1 MSTELKRLS
10 DVLWEIPA
18 TDGMRVPGRVY
29 ASDALMSKAREDR
42 ALDQVANVA
51 HLPGI
56 VGYSFAMPDIHWG
69 YGFSIGGVAATDVE
83 DGGVV
88 SPGGVGFDISCG
100 VRLLR
105 SDIAIG
111 DARERVADVVRALE
125 RIPRGVGGKGL
136 LPLDATELDLVLRDG
151 VRFPLSKGVGW
162 DEDVDVCE
170 DSGRLES
177 ADPATV
183 SDRAKERG
191 APQLGSMGAG
201 NHFVEVQ
208 HVDEVADAP
217 AAERFG
223 LAEGQVVVMIHTG
236 SRGIGHQVCTDEVR
250 TMDRAMS
257 KYGITVPDR
266 QLACVPVR
274 SPEGERYLAGM
285 AAAANYGRA
294 NRHVLT
300 DGVRRAFETVFGS
313 SARDLGMHV
322 VYDVSHNLAKL
333 ESYEVDGR
341 TRTLCVHRK
350 GATRAFGPGHPEIPE
365 KYRDIGQ
372 PVLVPGSM
380 GTASWV
386 LVGTSEGRDLAQE
399 LGWASTCHGAGR
411 LMSRKAATKQMHGRD
426 LKRKLETEGIYVS
439 ARQVRLLAEEAPYA
453 YKDVSEV
460 VRVCEEAGLSRRVA
474 RLHPLAV
481 VKG

>member
-1 MSTELKRLS
+1 MTAMDQIS
-10 DVLWEIPA
+10 DVVWEIPQSG
-18 TDGMRVPGRVY
+18 GMRVPGRVF
-29 ASDALMSKAREDR
+29 ASEELIVKAQSDR

-69 YGFSIGGVAATDVE
+69 YGFPIGGVCATDID

-105 SDIAIG
+105 SNIVVET
-111 DARERVADVVRALE
+111 AREHLPGLVRELE
-125 RIPRGVGGKGL
+125 RVPRGVGGKGL
-136 LPLDATELDLVLRDG
+136 MPLSKNEVDRVLTDG
-151 VRFPLSKGVGW
+151 IRVPLSKGVGW
-162 DEDVDVCE
+162 EEDAETCE
-170 DSGRLES
+170 DGGRLEG
-177 ADPATV
+177 ADAAAV
-183 SDRAKERG
+183 SDHAKERG

-208 HVDEVADAP
+208 YVDEVVDA
-217 AAERFG
+217 ATAERFG
-223 LAEGQVVVMIHTG
+223 LFDGQIVAMIHCG

-250 TMDRAMS
+250 TMDRAMRR
-257 KYGITVPDR
+257 YGITVPDR
-266 QLACVPVR
+266 QLACVPVK

-300 DGVRRAFETVFGS
+300 DGVRQAFANTFGAT
-313 SARDLGMHV
+313 ARELDMFVL
-322 VYDVSHNLAKL
+322 YDVSHNLAKL
-333 ESYEVDGR
+333 ERYEVGGKQ
-341 TRTLCVHRK
+341 RTLCVHRK
-350 GATRAFGPGHPEIPE
+350 GATPAFGPGHPDLPAAYEE
-365 KYRDIGQ
+365 TGQ
-372 PVLVPGSM
+372 PVLIPGSM

-386 LVGTSEGRDLAQE
+386 LVGSGRGPAWL
-399 LGWASTCHGAGR
+399 STCHGAGR
-411 LMSRKAATKQMHGRD
+411 LMSRKAATKQMHGAD
-426 LKRKLETEGIYVS
+426 LQRQLRGEGIWVS
-439 ARQVRLLAEEAPYA
+439 SKQTKLLAEEAPYA

-460 VRVCEEAGLSRRVA
+460 VRVCEEAGLSNRVA
-474 RLHPLAV
+474 RLRPLAV

>member
-1 MSTELKRLS
+1 
-10 DVLWEIPA
+10 
-18 TDGMRVPGRVY
+18 MRVPGRVF
-29 ASDALMSKAREDR
+29 ASDPLIAKARDDR
-42 ALDQVANVA
+42 ALEQVANVA
-51 HLPGI
+51 HLQGI
-56 VGYSFAMPDIHWG
+56 VGHSFAMPDIHWG
-69 YGFSIGGVAATDVE
+69 YGFPIGGVAATDV
-83 DGGVV
+83 DAGGVV

-100 VRLLR
+100 VRLVR
-105 SDIAIG
+105 SDLDVAEL
-111 DARERVADVVRALE
+111 RERADDIVRELE
-125 RIPRGVGGKGL
+125 HIPRGVGGRGL
-136 LPLDATELDLVLRDG
+136 MPLTSDELDGVLRDG
-151 VRFPLSKGVGW
+151 VVVALRKGSGW
-162 DEDVDVCE
+162 EEDAEVCE
-170 DSGRLES
+170 DNGRLEG
-177 ADPATV
+177 ADPSAV
-183 SDRAKERG
+183 SAKAKERG

-208 HVDEVADAP
+208 YVDEVVDAS
-217 AAERFG
+217 AAECFG
-223 LAEGQVVVMIHTG
+223 LAEGQVVAMIHTG

-300 DGVRRAFETVFGS
+300 DGVRRAFERVFGS
-313 SARDLGMHV
+313 SAREIGMHV

-333 ESYEVDGR
+333 ERYEVNG
-341 TRTLCVHRK
+341 TPKLLCVHRK

-365 KYRDIGQ
+365 RYRGVGQ

-386 LVGTSEGRDLAQE
+386 LVGTTAGHERAQE

-411 LMSRKAATKQMHGRD
+411 LMSRKAATKRMHGRE
-426 LKRKLETEGIYVS
+426 LKQQLASEGIRVS
-439 ARQVRLLAEEAPYA
+439 SQQVRLLAEEAPYA

-460 VRVCEEAGLSRRVA
+460 VRVCEAAGLSKRVA
-474 RLHPLAV
+474 RLRPLVV

>member
-1 MSTELKRLS
+1 MTELNRLS
-10 DVLWEIPA
+10 DVVWEIPRA
-18 TDGMRVPGRVY
+18 GSMRVPGRIF
-29 ASDALMSKAREDR
+29 ASEELVVKASADR
-42 ALDQVANVA
+42 ALDQVVNVA
-51 HLPGI
+51 TLPGI

-69 YGFSIGGVAATDVE
+69 YGFPIGGVCATDVE

-100 VRLLR
+100 VRLVRTDVHLDR
-105 SDIAIG
+105 
-111 DARERVADVVRALE
+111 AREGMEELLHALE

-136 LPLDATELDLVLRDG
+136 LPLTVDEMDDVLRDG
-151 VRFPLSKGVGW
+151 VLFPLKRGCGW
-162 DEDVDVCE
+162 EEDVEVCE
-170 DSGRLES
+170 DGGRLES
-177 ADPATV
+177 ADPTAV

-208 HVDEVADAP
+208 HVDQVVDPDA
-217 AAERFG
+217 AGCFG

-236 SRGIGHQVCTDEVR
+236 SRGIGHQVCTDEVKV
-250 TMDRAMS
+250 MDRAMS
-257 KYGITVPDR
+257 KYGISVPDR
-266 QLACVPVR
+266 QLACAPVR

-300 DGVRRAFETVFGS
+300 DGVREAFERAFGA
-313 SARDLGMHV
+313 SARDLRMDV

-333 ESYEVDGR
+333 ERHETAVGQR
-341 TRTLCVHRK
+341 MLCVHRK

-365 KYRDIGQ
+365 RYRDVGQ

-386 LVGTSEGRDLAQE
+386 LAGPGGGLEAAGDR
-399 LGWASTCHGAGR
+399 GWASTCHGAGR
-411 LMSRKAATKQMHGRD
+411 MMSRKAAAKQMHGRD
-426 LKRKLETEGIYVS
+426 LQRQLATEGVRVS

-460 VRVCEEAGLSRRVA
+460 VRVCDEAGLSRRVA
-474 RLHPLAV
+474 RLRPLAV

>member
-1 MSTELKRLS
+1 MTVEAKRLS
-10 DVLWEIPA
+10 DVLWEIPS
-18 TDGMRVPGRVY
+18 TEGMRVPGRVF
-29 ASDALMSKAREDR
+29 ASDALMAKAREDR

-56 VGYSFAMPDIHWG
+56 VGFSFAMPDIHWG
-69 YGFSIGGVAATDVE
+69 YGFPIGGVCATDVE
-83 DGGVV
+83 SGGVV

-105 SDIAIG
+105 SDIDVS
-111 DARERVADVVRALE
+111 DARARIADILRALE

-136 LPLDATELDLVLRDG
+136 LALSAGEMEAVLREG
-151 VRFPLSKGVGW
+151 TGFPLSKGVGW
-162 DEDVDVCE
+162 DEDIEVCE
-170 DSGRLES
+170 DHGRLDT
-177 ADPATV
+177 ADPAAV

-208 HVDEVADAP
+208 HVDHVVDAE
-217 AAERFG
+217 AGACFG
-223 LAEGQVVVMIHTG
+223 LSEGQVVVMIHTG

-257 KYGITVPDR
+257 SYGISVPDR

-294 NRHVLT
+294 NRHVLA
-300 DGVRRAFETVFGS
+300 DGVRSAFESVFGS
-313 SARDLGMHV
+313 SARELGMHV

-333 ESYEVDGR
+333 EQYEVDGR

-365 KYRDIGQ
+365 RYREVGQ

-386 LVGTSEGRDLAQE
+386 LVGTAEGRDKA
-399 LGWASTCHGAGR
+399 WWSTCHGAGR
-411 LMSRKAATKQMHGRD
+411 VMSRKAATKQMHGRD
-426 LKRKLETEGIYVS
+426 LKRQLEAEGIHVS

-460 VRVCEEAGLSRRVA
+460 VRVCEDAELSKRVA
-474 RLHPLAV
+474 RLRPLAV

>member
-1 MSTELKRLS
+1 MNRIS
-10 DVLWEIPA
+10 DVLWEIPK

-29 ASDALMSKAREDR
+29 ASESLIVKAQSDR

-69 YGFSIGGVAATDVE
+69 YGFPIGGVCATDV
-83 DGGVV
+83 DAGGVV

-100 VRLLR
+100 VRLVR
-105 SDIAIG
+105 SDV
-111 DARERVADVVRALE
+111 DVKTARDRIDDLVRELE
-125 RIPRGVGGKGL
+125 RIPRGTGGKGMM
-136 LPLDATELDLVLRDG
+136 PLAIDDMDAVLTEGVL
-151 VRFPLSKGVGW
+151 FPLARGSGW
-162 DEDVDVCE
+162 DEDVEVCE
-170 DSGRLES
+170 DGGRLEE
-177 ADPATV
+177 ADPAAV
-183 SDRAKERG
+183 SDKAKERG

-208 HVDEVADAP
+208 YVDRIVDIE
-217 AAERFG
+217 AARAFG
-223 LAEGQVVVMIHTG
+223 LYEDQIVAMIHCG

-266 QLACVPVR
+266 QLACVPVK
-274 SPEGERYLAGM
+274 SPEGERYLAAM
-285 AAAANYGRA
+285 SAAANYGRA

-300 DGVRRAFETVFGS
+300 DGVRRAFEQTFGS
-313 SARDLGMHV
+313 TARDLDMRV

-333 ESYEVDGR
+333 EEYDGKK
-341 TRTLCVHRK
+341 LCVHRK
-350 GATRAFGPGHPEIPE
+350 GATRAFGPGHPELPYM
-365 KYRDIGQ
+365 YRDIGQ

-386 LVGTSEGRDLAQE
+386 LVGTPEGRDLAF
-399 LGWASTCHGAGR
+399 WSTCHGAGR
-411 LMSRKAATKQMHGRD
+411 LMSRKAATKEMRGGDLRD
-426 LKRKLETEGIYVS
+426 QLRSQGIRVS
-439 ARQVRLLAEEAPYA
+439 TTQLRLLAEEAPYA

-460 VRVCEEAGLSRRVA
+460 VSVCEAAGLSRRVA
-474 RLHPLAV
+474 RLRPLAV

>member
-1 MSTELKRLS
+1 MELNRLS
-10 DVLWEIPA
+10 DVVWEIPRTGA
-18 TDGMRVPGRVY
+18 MRVPGRVF
-29 ASDALMSKAREDR
+29 ASEDLVVKASTDR
-42 ALDQVANVA
+42 ALDQVCNVA
-51 HLPGI
+51 TLPGI

-69 YGFSIGGVAATDVE
+69 YGFPIGGVCATDVE

-100 VRLLR
+100 VRLVR
-105 SDIAIG
+105 TDVHVDA
-111 DARERVADVVRALE
+111 ARERIGDLLRELE

-136 LPLDATELDLVLRDG
+136 LPLTIDEMDDVLRDG
-151 VRFPLSKGVGW
+151 VMFPLKRGCGW
-162 DEDVDVCE
+162 ESDVEVCE
-170 DSGRLES
+170 DGGRLES
-177 ADPATV
+177 ADPAAV

-191 APQLGSMGAG
+191 APQLGSMGGG

-208 HVDEVADAP
+208 YVDQIADP
-217 AAERFG
+217 VTAERFG
-223 LAEGQVVVMIHTG
+223 MTEGQIVVMIHTG
-236 SRGIGHQVCTDEVR
+236 SRGIGHQVCTDEVKA
-250 TMDRAMS
+250 MDRAMS
-257 KYGITVPDR
+257 KYGISVPDR
-266 QLACVPVR
+266 QLACAPVS
-274 SPEGERYLAGM
+274 SPEGERYLVGM

-300 DGVRRAFETVFGS
+300 DGVRRAFERALGS
-313 SARDLGMHV
+313 SARELGMDV

-333 ESYEVDGR
+333 ERHETPAGLRV
-341 TRTLCVHRK
+341 LCVHRK

-365 KYRDIGQ
+365 RYRDVGQ

-386 LVGTSEGRDLAQE
+386 LVGSDDGRQAAAE
-399 LGWASTCHGAGR
+399 RGWASTCHGAGR
-411 LMSRKAATKQMHGRD
+411 MMSRKAAAKQMHGRE
-426 LKRKLETEGIYVS
+426 LQRQLEAEGVRVS
-439 ARQVRLLAEEAPYA
+439 SRQVRLLAEEAPYA

-474 RLHPLAV
+474 RLRPLVV